1 MKVLSMIQP
10 WASLFVL
17 GETKYETRTWKTNYR
32 GPLAI
37 HTSKKV
43 DRDSCSHPNILE
55 LLAKHGYTASNLPTG
70 VIIGTCILK
79 NCIKVAE
86 NHNTWA
92 LLEDGRLVEGNDFF
106 LGDYRVGGY
115 VWEVENMKL
124 LEEFL
129 PAKGQLGIWKY
140 NEDSQNSPK

>member
-17 GETKYETRTWKTNYR
+17 GETQYETRTWRTNYR

-43 DRDSCSHPNILE
+43 DRHSCSNPNIHN

-79 NCIKVAE
+79 NCIKVTE

-92 LLEDGRLVEGNDFF
+92 LLEDGRIVEGNDLF

-129 PAKGQLGIWKY
+129 PAKGQLGIWEY

>member
-17 GETKYETRTWKTNYR
+17 GETQYETRTWKTKYR

-43 DRDSCSHPNILE
+43 DRASCSHPKVQE
-55 LLAKHGYTASNLPTG
+55 LLVKHAYTASNLPTG
-70 VIIGTCILK
+70 VIIGVCMLK
-79 NCIKVAE
+79 NCIKVVE

-92 LLEDGRLVEGNDFF
+92 VLENGRLVEGNDLF

-124 LEEFL
+124 LDEFI
-129 PAKGQLGIWKY
+129 PAKGQLGLWEYTIDLQK
-140 NEDSQNSPK
+140 SSK